1 MSNDL
6 TRRDVLQ
13 GLVAAGVALE
23 FSGLSVLAQAEDVVP
38 FTDVAPPAPPA
49 AGAPPPPP
57 RFDPKNLQNF
67 VVSNEEFF
75 AVQHYGMPAAVDPA
89 AFKLRITG
97 LVDKPGMWSIA
108 DLKKRQRVE
117 QFVGFECSGNNNA
130 RGNPLVGN
138 AKWAGVALA
147 PLLKEAGLKPAAREI
162 VFFSFDKGTEEVV
175 HGRGNAK
182 VEQHFARAVTTEDA
196 LRPEVMLAYEMN
208 GQPLPQNHGAPLRL
222 VVPGWYGVANVKW
235 LDHIHVQDTR
245 FMGRFMGRDY
255 VTLKSETISDEVLW
269 LENWVSRIRLKS
281 AIARVTRNGNTFKA
295 VGFALTDGTP
305 LKAVEVSVDGGAW
318 KPATM
323 WKENTPY
330 SWKLFTYEWTG
341 SQPGEHTIV
350 SRAIDARG
358 DVQLSQDD
366 PTKKSQWENN
376 AQFVRKIK
384 IS

>member
-13 GLVAAGVALE
+13 GLMAAGIALE
-23 FSGLSVLAQAEDVVP
+23 FSRLPLMAQGEEVVP
-38 FTDVAPPAPPA
+38 FTDLPAPTPPA
-49 AGAPPPPP
+49 AGAPPAPP
-57 RFDPKNLQNF
+57 RFDPRNLQNF
-67 VVSNEEFF
+67 IVSNEEFF
-75 AVQHYGMPAAVDPA
+75 AVQHYGMPATPDPA
-89 AFKLRITG
+89 AYKLRITG
-97 LVDKPGMWSIA
+97 LVDKPSVWSLA
-108 DLKKRQRVE
+108 DLKKRSRVE
-117 QFVGFECSGNNNA
+117 HVVGFECSGNNNA

-147 PLLKEAGLKPAAREI
+147 PLLKEAGLKATAREV
-162 VFFSFDKGTEEVV
+162 VFFSFDKGPEEVV

-182 VEQHFARAVTTEDA
+182 VEQHFARALQTEDA
-196 LRPEVMLAYEMN
+196 LRPEVFLAYEMN
-208 GQPLPQNHGAPLRL
+208 GQPLPQNHGAPVRL
-222 VVPGWYGVANVKW
+222 MVPGWYGVANVKW

-245 FMGRFMGRDY
+245 FMNRFMARDY
-255 VTLKSETISDEVLW
+255 VTLKSETIADEVIW
-269 LENWVSRIRLKS
+269 FETWVSRIRLKS

-318 KPATM
+318 KPASM

-358 DVQLSQDD
+358 DVQSQDD
-366 PTKKSQWENN
+366 PTKKSQWENPG
-376 AQFVRKIK
+376 QFVRKIR